1 MAAKKVSIGAKP
13 TSPVVPNIDQ
23 WVETRTV
30 EPELPVEETKPKMK
44 RLTLDIPETLHRTIK
59 LRAVEQGVPMAD
71 LLRELLEKHYL

>member
-44 RLTLDIPETLHRTIK
+44 RLTLDVPESLHRAIK
-59 LRAVEQGVPMAD
+59 FKSVEQGVPMAD
-71 LLRELLEKHYL
+71 LLRELLEQHYL